1 MGSNSP
7 THDPLPSSTSSS
19 VHLTHPTPDE
29 RKVTWTLNSRNW
41 GVALSLDDYIQRE
54 EHLMETPLSRNSG
67 VTHWI
72 LTPSASAP
80 DSRPIL
86 ATCETLR
93 KRALVRSAD
102 GEVRDVITH
111 GIGSVF
117 ADPKYRGRGYAGRM
131 LRDVGEKLKT
141 WQTNEG
147 TECLFSI
154 LYSDIGKTYYAGHG
168 WVPFPSTHVEFPPNP
183 QTSSQQTAGLA
194 KPLTDAELPPLCALD
209 EQYIRQELSN
219 IKDDRVHVAL
229 IPDYDTMVWHHMREN
244 FMTKKLFGRSPTVK
258 GAIAGE
264 SGSRVWAVWTRMY
277 TGLLDK
283 SDSENILHIL
293 RLVIENDSAQETA
306 ANAEKLKSIL
316 EVAQREAKEWR
327 SGHVELWNPTPYVRS
342 LVQSLAV
349 EHSEV
354 EREKDSIASLRWYGH
369 GSGGVENIEWVGNEK
384 HGWC

>member
-1 MGSNSP
+1 M
-7 THDPLPSSTSSS
+7 
-19 VHLTHPTPDE
+19 
-29 RKVTWTLNSRNW
+29 
-41 GVALSLDDYIQRE
+41 ALSLDDYIQRE

-72 LTPSASAP
+72 LTPNASAP

-183 QTSSQQTAGLA
+183 QTSSQETAGRA

-219 IKDDRVHVAL
+219 IKDDRVRVAL

>member
-72 LTPSASAP
+72 LTPNASAP

-183 QTSSQQTAGLA
+183 QTSSQETAGLA

-219 IKDDRVHVAL
+219 IKDDRVRVAL

>member
-72 LTPSASAP
+72 LTPNASAP

-194 KPLTDAELPPLCALD
+194 QPLTDAELPPLCALD

-219 IKDDRVHVAL
+219 IKDDRVRVAL

-277 TGLLDK
+277 TGSLDK

-327 SGHVELWNPTPYVRS
+327 SEHVELWNPTPYVRN

>member
-7 THDPLPSSTSSS
+7 THDPLPSSTSSL

-72 LTPSASAP
+72 LTPNASAP

-102 GEVRDVITH
+102 GEVKDIITH

-194 KPLTDAELPPLCALD
+194 KPLTDAELPPLCDLD

-219 IKDDRVHVAL
+219 IKDDRVRVAL

-277 TGLLDK
+277 TGPPDK

-327 SGHVELWNPTPYVRS
+327 SGHIELWNPTPYVRS
-342 LVQSLAV
+342 LVQSLEV